1 MPKVIGINAVLEALR
16 AKEPLD
22 KIYVLS
28 TKSEPVI
35 GRIIGQARNQGVQV
49 VQADKQRMIKL
60 ADGKKHQGVIAL
72 VPPISY
78 MALETLVENVQK
90 SGEHPALLILDRIN
104 DPQNFGAIIRS
115 AEVLGIHGIVFS
127 LRESVPV
134 TDQVIKSSSGAVF
147 HLPIAKVTNLA
158 ASIDYLKKCG
168 IWIYCSS
175 SSEKK
180 SLWEIDFTEP
190 VAIII
195 GSEGQGVRPL
205 LVKKSDAVFN
215 IPQRGKTN
223 SLNASVAAGIII
235 NELVRQRN
243 IPGK

>member
-1 MPKVIGINAVLEALR
+1 M
-16 AKEPLD
+16 
-22 KIYVLS
+22 
-28 TKSEPVI
+28 T
-35 GRIIGQARNQGVQV
+35 
-49 VQADKQRMIKL
+49 KL
-60 ADGKKHQGVIAL
+60 AEGKKHQGVIAL
-72 VPPISY
+72 APPISY
-78 MALETLVENVQK
+78 VPLETLVENVQRT
-90 SGEHPALLILDRIN
+90 GEQPALLILDRIT

-115 AEVLGIHGIVFS
+115 AEVLGIHGIIFS

-134 TDQVIKSSSGAVF
+134 TDQVIKASSGAVF

-175 SSEKK
+175 SHEKK
-180 SLWEIDFTEP
+180 SLWDIDFTGA

-205 LVKKSDAVFN
+205 LVKKSDDVFN
-215 IPQRGKTN
+215 IPQKGKTD

-235 NELVRQRN
+235 NEVVRQRN
-243 IPGK
+243 IGQK